1 MKKISYLFIVSSII
15 ISLVS
20 CKTTNKVNCDAYG
33 YIEKENVEFDIEKIN
48 QDRTSKYVTTFTI
61 K

>member
-1 MKKISYLFIVSSII
+1 MKKIISLVIVSSILS
-15 ISLVS
+15 SLVS

-33 YIEKENVEFDIEKIN
+33 FNKKENVEFDISKIN
-48 QDRTSKYVTTFTI
+48 QDHTSKYVTTFTI